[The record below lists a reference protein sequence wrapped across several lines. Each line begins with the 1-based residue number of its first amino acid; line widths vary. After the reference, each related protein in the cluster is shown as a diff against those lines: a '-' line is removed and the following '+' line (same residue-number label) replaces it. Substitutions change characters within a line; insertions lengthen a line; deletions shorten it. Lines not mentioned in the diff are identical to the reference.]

1 MLKRKAFGDCPTKT
15 CTRHCIPVMWRM
27 VPIDLTLTTH
37 SQPFMPLRMEQR
49 TGERSGS
56 GRFLECGGD
65 RSVKLLDPVELKIS
79 DEKPAGLEG
88 VNQIRV
94 PEMYLIAAEAALE
107 NEPETARKYLDE
119 LARSRGLEQFNDAL
133 TLEGI
138 EKEWRRE
145 LVQEGQVWFLMKR
158 RHPEKVVAV
167 YNGEEIIMTED
178 KWQLLIPD
186 DEFEFREDFT
196 M

>member
-1 MLKRKAFGDCPTKT
+1 MGWFLLSNKKLYEVLHSHYVESDGNNSIAPSSAQIKLYVTTDGTTDWRKDWF
-15 CTRHCIPVMWRM
+15 
-27 VPIDLTLTTH
+27 
-37 SQPFMPLRMEQR
+37 R
-49 TGERSGS
+49 TVIGS
-56 GRFLECGGD
+56 SGD
-65 RSVKLLDPVELKIS
+65 RSVKILDPVELGIG
-79 DEKPAGLEG
+79 DEPAGEKG

-94 PEMYLIAAEAALE
+94 AEMYLIAAEAALDT
-107 NEPETARKYLDE
+107 EPETARKYLDD
-119 LARSRGLEQFNDAL
+119 LARSRGLEQFNELL

-138 EKEWRRE
+138 DKEWRRE

-167 YNGEEIIMTED
+167 HNNQEIIMTED

>member
-1 MLKRKAFGDCPTKT
+1 
-15 CTRHCIPVMWRM
+15 
-27 VPIDLTLTTH
+27 
-37 SQPFMPLRMEQR
+37 
-49 TGERSGS
+49 
-56 GRFLECGGD
+56 
-65 RSVKLLDPVELKIS
+65 
-79 DEKPAGLEG
+79 
-88 VNQIRV
+88 
-94 PEMYLIAAEAALE
+94 MYLIAAEAALE

-119 LARSRGLEQFNDAL
+119 LARSRGLDQFNDAL

-158 RHPEKVVAV
+158 RHPEKVVDAH
-167 YNGEEIIMTED
+167 NSEEIIMTED